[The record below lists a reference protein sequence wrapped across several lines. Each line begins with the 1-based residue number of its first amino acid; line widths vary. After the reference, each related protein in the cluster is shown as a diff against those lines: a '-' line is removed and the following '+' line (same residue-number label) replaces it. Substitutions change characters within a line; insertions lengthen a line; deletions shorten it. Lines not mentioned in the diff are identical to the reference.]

1 MADILLTVGVD
12 TSLSYA
18 EFQAGITSLVSQVNA
33 NPPKIKLKFDDSSLS
48 SMRKQIESMTK
59 AATSAGSLTRLNGYT
74 QTNSGIWLKDT
85 AAIKANTQA
94 KTSNANASRQ
104 AADAAKAQATAIS
117 GSLKEIQATNAN
129 ITSAYKSLQ
138 KTLGGSTATGQNA
151 SDLNAMKSK
160 YIELQEAVTRL
171 KSLKSS
177 ATQEDINNVYKLQA
191 DMQNLISKTQ
201 QRVAVEKQAADAVKK
216 MAEAEKQA
224 AANEAAFAAGT
235 EKHTQ
240 ALTKVNTLLGQV
252 TANTQ
257 KWTAARNGNTSASYA
272 SLKDQITALESLK
285 TGLMNG
291 SVSAEQFKERFASIK
306 AAVTDSST
314 AIRAAGENTQSFG
327 DRISGLAAKFSSW
340 LTVSQAIMYAVRT
353 AKQMVSA
360 AVEVESAM
368 NQIQIVTGA
377 SDSQM
382 ESFLT
387 RSIALA
393 KELGQS
399 VTDVAS
405 SIETFARLG
414 YGMNESAGLAKYA
427 NIMANVGNTD
437 VDTATTGITSI
448 IKGYEM
454 DASDAEHVSD
464 VLVKVG
470 QEYAISAEEL
480 MAAFQRG
487 GAALH
492 ASGTDFEKSA
502 ALFAATNA
510 SLQNAET
517 TGTMW
522 KTVSA
527 RIRGAT
533 TELEEMGEETDGLAQ
548 GLSKYRE
555 EIIALS
561 GVDIMKD
568 ENTYK
573 DMYDIFVQLA
583 EVWDNMEDVSQSRVA
598 EILGGTRNTSGIM
611 STITNIKDAIGAYS
625 SAMDSAGAAT
635 EANNLY
641 MDTTKAKVGE
651 LKAAFQELSSD
662 FISSNVTKGAVDALK
677 GIVEAI
683 DAVVN
688 SVGSL
693 GTILAGLG
701 IVKIVKNVA

>member
-48 SMRKQIESMTK
+48 SMKKQIESMTK
-59 AATSAGSLTRLNGYT
+59 AAATANTAKSMGGYT
-74 QTNSGIWLKDT
+74 KTNSGIWVKDT

-94 KTSNANASRQ
+94 KNENASATKK
-104 AADAAKAQATAIS
+104 AADATKQAKAS
-117 GSLKEIQATNAN
+117 
-129 ITSAYKSLQ
+129 
-138 KTLGGSTATGQNA
+138 
-151 SDLNAMKSK
+151 
-160 YIELQEAVTRL
+160 
-171 KSLKSS
+171 
-177 ATQEDINNVYKLQA
+177 ED
-191 DMQNLISKTQ
+191 T
-201 QRVAVEKQAADAVKK
+201 
-216 MAEAEKQA
+216 
-224 AANEAAFAAGT
+224 FAAGT
-235 EKHTQ
+235 KKHTD
-240 ALTKVNTLLGQV
+240 ALNKVNTLLGQV

-257 KWTAARNGNTSASYA
+257 KWTAARSGKSSDNYSA
-272 SLKDQITALESLK
+272 LKGQITALETLK
-285 TGLMNG
+285 SGLMNG
-291 SVSAEQFKERFASIK
+291 TVSAEQFENSFRSIK
-306 AAVTDSST
+306 STVTESSA
-314 AIRAAGENTQSFG
+314 AIRAAGENTQTLG
-327 DRISGLAAKFSSW
+327 DRFGGLATKFASW
-340 LTVSQAIMYAVRT
+340 LSITQVIMTAVRT

-368 NQIQIVTGA
+368 AQIKIVTGA

-382 ESFLT
+382 EAFLT
-387 RSIALA
+387 KSIALA

-414 YGMNESAGLAKYA
+414 YNMSDSSNLAKYA

-448 IKGYEM
+448 IKGYEL
-454 DASDAEHVSD
+454 DANDAEHVSD

-555 EIIALS
+555 EIMALS

-625 SAMDSAGAAT
+625 SAMDSAGTAT
-635 EANNLY
+635 EANNVY

-662 FISSNVTKGAVDALK
+662 FISSNFTKGAVEGLK

-683 DAVVN
+683 DKIVET
-688 SVGSL
+688 VGSL

-701 IVKIVKNVA
+701 LAKVIKNVA

>member
-48 SMRKQIESMTK
+48 SMKKQIESMTK
-59 AATSAGSLTRLNGYT
+59 AAATANTAKSMGGYT
-74 QTNSGIWLKDT
+74 KTNSGIWVKDT

-94 KTSNANASRQ
+94 KNENASATKK
-104 AADAAKAQATAIS
+104 AADATKQAKAS
-117 GSLKEIQATNAN
+117 
-129 ITSAYKSLQ
+129 
-138 KTLGGSTATGQNA
+138 
-151 SDLNAMKSK
+151 
-160 YIELQEAVTRL
+160 
-171 KSLKSS
+171 
-177 ATQEDINNVYKLQA
+177 ED
-191 DMQNLISKTQ
+191 T
-201 QRVAVEKQAADAVKK
+201 
-216 MAEAEKQA
+216 
-224 AANEAAFAAGT
+224 FAAGT
-235 EKHTQ
+235 KKHTD
-240 ALTKVNTLLGQV
+240 ALNKVNTLLGQV

-257 KWTAARNGNTSASYA
+257 KWTAARSGKSSDNYSA
-272 SLKDQITALESLK
+272 LKGQITALETLK
-285 TGLMNG
+285 SGLMNG
-291 SVSAEQFKERFASIK
+291 TVSAEQFENSFRSIK
-306 AAVTDSST
+306 STVTESSA
-314 AIRAAGENTQSFG
+314 AIRAAGENTQTLG
-327 DRISGLAAKFSSW
+327 DRFGGLATKFASW
-340 LTVSQAIMYAVRT
+340 LSITQVIMTAVRT

-368 NQIQIVTGA
+368 AQIKIVTGA

-382 ESFLT
+382 EAFLT
-387 RSIALA
+387 KSIALA

-414 YGMNESAGLAKYA
+414 YNMSDSSSLAKYA

-448 IKGYEM
+448 IKGYEL
-454 DASDAEHVSD
+454 DANDAEHVSD

-555 EIIALS
+555 EIKALS

-625 SAMDSAGAAT
+625 SAMDSAGTAT
-635 EANNLY
+635 EANNVY

-662 FISSNVTKGAVDALK
+662 FISSNFTKGAVEGLK

-683 DAVVN
+683 DKIVET
-688 SVGSL
+688 VGSL

-701 IVKIVKNVA
+701 LAKVIKNVA

>member
-48 SMRKQIESMTK
+48 SMKKQIESMTK
-59 AATSAGSLTRLNGYT
+59 AAATANTAKSMCGYT
-74 QTNSGIWLKDT
+74 KTNSGIWVKDT

-94 KTSNANASRQ
+94 KNENASATKK
-104 AADAAKAQATAIS
+104 AADATKQAKA
-117 GSLKEIQATNAN
+117 
-129 ITSAYKSLQ
+129 
-138 KTLGGSTATGQNA
+138 
-151 SDLNAMKSK
+151 SDD
-160 YIELQEAVTRL
+160 T
-171 KSLKSS
+171 
-177 ATQEDINNVYKLQA
+177 
-191 DMQNLISKTQ
+191 
-201 QRVAVEKQAADAVKK
+201 
-216 MAEAEKQA
+216 
-224 AANEAAFAAGT
+224 FAAGT
-235 EKHTQ
+235 KKHTD
-240 ALTKVNTLLGQV
+240 ALNKVNTLLGQV

-257 KWTAARNGNTSASYA
+257 KWTAARSGKSSDNYSA
-272 SLKDQITALESLK
+272 LKGQITALETLK
-285 TGLMNG
+285 SGLMNG
-291 SVSAEQFKERFASIK
+291 TVSAEQFENSFRSIK
-306 AAVTDSST
+306 STVTESSA
-314 AIRAAGENTQSFG
+314 AIRAAGENTQTLG
-327 DRISGLAAKFSSW
+327 DRFGGLATKFASW
-340 LTVSQAIMYAVRT
+340 LSITQVIMTAVRT

-368 NQIQIVTGA
+368 AQIKIVTGA

-382 ESFLT
+382 EAFLT
-387 RSIALA
+387 KSIALA

-414 YGMNESAGLAKYA
+414 YNMSDSSNLAKYA

-448 IKGYEM
+448 IKGYEL
-454 DASDAEHVSD
+454 DANDAEHVSD

-555 EIIALS
+555 EIKALS

-625 SAMDSAGAAT
+625 SAMDSAGTAT
-635 EANNLY
+635 EANNIY

-662 FISSNVTKGAVDALK
+662 FISSNFTKGAVEGLK

-683 DAVVN
+683 DKIVET
-688 SVGSL
+688 VGSL

-701 IVKIVKNVA
+701 LAKVIKNVA

>member
-48 SMRKQIESMTK
+48 SMKKQIESMTK
-59 AATSAGSLTRLNGYT
+59 ATATANTAKSMGGYT
-74 QTNSGIWLKDT
+74 KTNSGIWVKDT

-94 KTSNANASRQ
+94 KNENASATKK
-104 AADAAKAQATAIS
+104 AADATKQAKAS
-117 GSLKEIQATNAN
+117 
-129 ITSAYKSLQ
+129 
-138 KTLGGSTATGQNA
+138 
-151 SDLNAMKSK
+151 
-160 YIELQEAVTRL
+160 
-171 KSLKSS
+171 
-177 ATQEDINNVYKLQA
+177 ED
-191 DMQNLISKTQ
+191 T
-201 QRVAVEKQAADAVKK
+201 
-216 MAEAEKQA
+216 
-224 AANEAAFAAGT
+224 FAAGT
-235 EKHTQ
+235 KKHTD
-240 ALTKVNTLLGQV
+240 ALNKVNTLLGQV

-257 KWTAARNGNTSASYA
+257 KWTAARSGKSSDNYSA
-272 SLKDQITALESLK
+272 LKGQITALETLK
-285 TGLMNG
+285 SGLMNG
-291 SVSAEQFKERFASIK
+291 TVSAEQFENSFRSIK
-306 AAVTDSST
+306 STVTESSA
-314 AIRAAGENTQSFG
+314 AIRAAGENTQTLG
-327 DRISGLAAKFSSW
+327 DRFGGLATKFASW
-340 LTVSQAIMYAVRT
+340 LSITQVIMTAVRT

-368 NQIQIVTGA
+368 AQIKIVTGA

-382 ESFLT
+382 EAFLT
-387 RSIALA
+387 KSIALA

-414 YGMNESAGLAKYA
+414 YNMSDSSNLAKYA

-448 IKGYEM
+448 IKGYEL
-454 DASDAEHVSD
+454 DANDAEHVSD

-555 EIIALS
+555 EIKALS

-625 SAMDSAGAAT
+625 SAMDSAGTAT
-635 EANNLY
+635 EANNVY

-662 FISSNVTKGAVDALK
+662 FISSNFTKGAVEGLK

-683 DAVVN
+683 DKIVET
-688 SVGSL
+688 VGSL

-701 IVKIVKNVA
+701 LAKVIKNVA

>member
-48 SMRKQIESMTK
+48 SMKKQIESMTK
-59 AATSAGSLTRLNGYT
+59 AAATANTAKSMGGYT
-74 QTNSGIWLKDT
+74 KTNSGIWVKDT

-94 KTSNANASRQ
+94 KNENASATKK
-104 AADAAKAQATAIS
+104 AADATKQAKAS
-117 GSLKEIQATNAN
+117 
-129 ITSAYKSLQ
+129 
-138 KTLGGSTATGQNA
+138 
-151 SDLNAMKSK
+151 
-160 YIELQEAVTRL
+160 
-171 KSLKSS
+171 
-177 ATQEDINNVYKLQA
+177 ED
-191 DMQNLISKTQ
+191 T
-201 QRVAVEKQAADAVKK
+201 
-216 MAEAEKQA
+216 
-224 AANEAAFAAGT
+224 FAAGT
-235 EKHTQ
+235 KKHTD
-240 ALTKVNTLLGQV
+240 ALNKVNTLLGQV

-257 KWTAARNGNTSASYA
+257 KWTAARSGKSSDNYSA
-272 SLKDQITALESLK
+272 LKGQITALETLK
-285 TGLMNG
+285 SGLMNG
-291 SVSAEQFKERFASIK
+291 TVSAEQFENSFRSIK
-306 AAVTDSST
+306 STVTESSA
-314 AIRAAGENTQSFG
+314 AIRAAGENTQTLG
-327 DRISGLAAKFSSW
+327 DRFGGLATKFASW
-340 LTVSQAIMYAVRT
+340 LSITQVIMTAVRT

-368 NQIQIVTGA
+368 AQIKIVTGA

-382 ESFLT
+382 EAFLT
-387 RSIALA
+387 KSIALA

-414 YGMNESAGLAKYA
+414 YNMSDSSNLAKYA

-448 IKGYEM
+448 IKGYEL
-454 DASDAEHVSD
+454 DANDAEHVSD

-480 MAAFQRG
+480 MTAFQRG

-555 EIIALS
+555 EIKALS

-625 SAMDSAGAAT
+625 SAMDSAGTAT
-635 EANNLY
+635 EANNVY

-662 FISSNVTKGAVDALK
+662 FISSNFTKGAVEGLK

-683 DAVVN
+683 DKIVET
-688 SVGSL
+688 VGSL

-701 IVKIVKNVA
+701 LAKVIKNVA

>member
-48 SMRKQIESMTK
+48 SMKKQIESMTK
-59 AATSAGSLTRLNGYT
+59 AAATANTAKSMGGYT
-74 QTNSGIWLKDT
+74 KTNSGIWVKDT

-94 KTSNANASRQ
+94 KNENASATKK
-104 AADAAKAQATAIS
+104 AADATKQAKAS
-117 GSLKEIQATNAN
+117 
-129 ITSAYKSLQ
+129 
-138 KTLGGSTATGQNA
+138 
-151 SDLNAMKSK
+151 
-160 YIELQEAVTRL
+160 
-171 KSLKSS
+171 
-177 ATQEDINNVYKLQA
+177 EDTFA
-191 DMQNLISKTQ
+191 D
-201 QRVAVEKQAADAVKK
+201 
-216 MAEAEKQA
+216 
-224 AANEAAFAAGT
+224 GT
-235 EKHTQ
+235 KKHTD
-240 ALTKVNTLLGQV
+240 ALNKVNTLLGQV

-257 KWTAARNGNTSASYA
+257 KWTAARSGKSSDNYSA
-272 SLKDQITALESLK
+272 LKGQITALETLK
-285 TGLMNG
+285 SGLMNG
-291 SVSAEQFKERFASIK
+291 TVSAEQFENSFRSIK
-306 AAVTDSST
+306 STVTESSA
-314 AIRAAGENTQSFG
+314 AIRAAGENTQTLG
-327 DRISGLAAKFSSW
+327 DRFGGLATKFASW
-340 LTVSQAIMYAVRT
+340 LSITQVIMTAVRT

-368 NQIQIVTGA
+368 TQIKIVTGA

-382 ESFLT
+382 EAFLT
-387 RSIALA
+387 KSIALA

-414 YGMNESAGLAKYA
+414 YNMSDSSNLAKYA

-448 IKGYEM
+448 IKGYEL
-454 DASDAEHVSD
+454 DANDAEHVSD

-555 EIIALS
+555 EIKALS

-625 SAMDSAGAAT
+625 SAMDSAGTAT
-635 EANNLY
+635 EANNIY

-662 FISSNVTKGAVDALK
+662 FISSNFTKGAVEGLK

-683 DAVVN
+683 DKIVET
-688 SVGSL
+688 VGSL

-701 IVKIVKNVA
+701 LAKVIKNVA

>member
-59 AATSAGSLTRLNGYT
+59 AASSVNNLTRLSGYT

-104 AADAAKAQATAIS
+104 AADAAKAQATAVS
-117 GSLKEIQATNAN
+117 GSFKEIQATNAN

-171 KSLKSS
+171 KSLKAS
-177 ATQEDINNVYKLQA
+177 ATQEDINGVYKLQA

-201 QRVAVEKQAADAVKK
+201 QRIAVEKQAADAAKK
-216 MAEAEKQA
+216 MADAEKQA
-224 AANEAAFAAGT
+224 AVNEAAFSVGT

-240 ALTKVNTLLGQV
+240 ALTKVNTLLSQV

-257 KWTAARNGNTSASYA
+257 KWTAARNGNTSASYSA
-272 SLKDQITALESLK
+272 LKDQITALEALK

-306 AAVTDSST
+306 ATVVDSSA

-327 DRISGLAAKFSSW
+327 DRISGLASKFSSW
-340 LTVSQAIMYAVRT
+340 LTVSQAIMYAIRT
-353 AKQMVSA
+353 IKQMVSA

-368 NQIQIVTGA
+368 AQIQIVTGA

-382 ESFLT
+382 EAFLT
-387 RSIALA
+387 KSIALA

-414 YGMNESAGLAKYA
+414 YNMSDSSNLAKYA

-555 EIIALS
+555 EIMALS

-611 STITNIKDAIGAYS
+611 STITNIKDAIGAYA
-625 SAMDSAGAAT
+625 SAMDSAGTAT
-635 EANNLY
+635 EANNIY

-662 FISSNVTKGAVDALK
+662 VFDSDFTKGAVDALR

-683 DAVVN
+683 DKVI
-688 SVGSL
+688 STFGSL
-693 GTILAGLG
+693 KTILVGLG
-701 IVKIVKNVA
+701 IAKIIKNVA

>member
-18 EFQAGITSLVSQVNA
+18 EFQAGITSLVAQVNA

-59 AATSAGSLTRLNGYT
+59 AAASAGSLTRVNGYT

-177 ATQEDINNVYKLQA
+177 ATQEDVNNVYKLQA

-201 QRVAVEKQAADAVKK
+201 QRVAVEKQAADAAKK
-216 MAEAEKQA
+216 VAEAEKQA
-224 AANEAAFAAGT
+224 AANESAFAAGT

-353 AKQMVSA
+353 VKKMVSA

-533 TELEEMGEETDGLAQ
+533 TELEEMGEETDGLAE

-555 EIIALS
+555 EIMALS

-625 SAMDSAGAAT
+625 SAMDSAGTAT

-677 GIVEAI
+677 GILEAI

>member
-48 SMRKQIESMTK
+48 SMKKQIESMTK
-59 AATSAGSLTRLNGYT
+59 AAATANTAKSMGGYT
-74 QTNSGIWLKDT
+74 KTNSGIWVKDT

-94 KTSNANASRQ
+94 KNENASATKK
-104 AADAAKAQATAIS
+104 AADATKQAKAS
-117 GSLKEIQATNAN
+117 
-129 ITSAYKSLQ
+129 
-138 KTLGGSTATGQNA
+138 
-151 SDLNAMKSK
+151 
-160 YIELQEAVTRL
+160 
-171 KSLKSS
+171 
-177 ATQEDINNVYKLQA
+177 ED
-191 DMQNLISKTQ
+191 T
-201 QRVAVEKQAADAVKK
+201 
-216 MAEAEKQA
+216 
-224 AANEAAFAAGT
+224 FAAGT
-235 EKHTQ
+235 KKYTD
-240 ALTKVNTLLGQV
+240 ALNKVNTLLGQV

-257 KWTAARNGNTSASYA
+257 KWTAARRGKSSDNYSA
-272 SLKDQITALESLK
+272 LKGQITALETLK
-285 TGLMNG
+285 SGLMNG
-291 SVSAEQFKERFASIK
+291 TVSAEQFENSFRSIK
-306 AAVTDSST
+306 STVTESSA
-314 AIRAAGENTQSFG
+314 AIRVAGENTQTLG
-327 DRISGLAAKFSSW
+327 DRFGGLATKFASW
-340 LTVSQAIMYAVRT
+340 LSITQVIMTAVRT

-368 NQIQIVTGA
+368 AQIKIVTGA

-382 ESFLT
+382 EAFLT
-387 RSIALA
+387 KSIALA

-414 YGMNESAGLAKYA
+414 YNMSDSSNLAKYA

-448 IKGYEM
+448 IKGYEL
-454 DASDAEHVSD
+454 DANDAEHVSD

-555 EIIALS
+555 EIKALS

-625 SAMDSAGAAT
+625 SAMDSAGTAT
-635 EANNLY
+635 EANNVY

-662 FISSNVTKGAVDALK
+662 FISSNFTKGAVEGLK

-683 DAVVN
+683 DKIVET
-688 SVGSL
+688 VGSL

-701 IVKIVKNVA
+701 LAKVIKNVA

>member
-59 AATSAGSLTRLNGYT
+59 AASSANAMKSMGGYN

-94 KTSNANASRQ
+94 KDANASATKK
-104 AADAAKAQATAIS
+104 AADATKQAKAS
-117 GSLKEIQATNAN
+117 
-129 ITSAYKSLQ
+129 
-138 KTLGGSTATGQNA
+138 
-151 SDLNAMKSK
+151 
-160 YIELQEAVTRL
+160 
-171 KSLKSS
+171 
-177 ATQEDINNVYKLQA
+177 ED
-191 DMQNLISKTQ
+191 
-201 QRVAVEKQAADAVKK
+201 
-216 MAEAEKQA
+216 
-224 AANEAAFAAGT
+224 AFAAGT
-235 EKHTQ
+235 KKHTD
-240 ALTKVNTLLGQV
+240 ALNKVNTLLGQV
-252 TANTQ
+252 TVNTQ
-257 KWTAARNGNTSASYA
+257 KWTAARSGKTSTSYSA
-272 SLKDQITALESLK
+272 LKDQISALESLK
-285 TGLMNG
+285 IGLMNG

-306 AAVTDSST
+306 ATVTDSST

-414 YGMNESAGLAKYA
+414 YGMNDSASLAKYA

-555 EIIALS
+555 EIMALS

-625 SAMDSAGAAT
+625 SAMDSAGTAT

-701 IVKIVKNVA
+701 IAKIIKNVA

>member
-48 SMRKQIESMTK
+48 SMKKQIESMTK
-59 AATSAGSLTRLNGYT
+59 AAATANTAKSMGGYT
-74 QTNSGIWLKDT
+74 KTNSGIWVKDT

-94 KTSNANASRQ
+94 KNENASATKKAANATKQ
-104 AADAAKAQATAIS
+104 AKAS
-117 GSLKEIQATNAN
+117 
-129 ITSAYKSLQ
+129 
-138 KTLGGSTATGQNA
+138 
-151 SDLNAMKSK
+151 
-160 YIELQEAVTRL
+160 
-171 KSLKSS
+171 
-177 ATQEDINNVYKLQA
+177 ED
-191 DMQNLISKTQ
+191 T
-201 QRVAVEKQAADAVKK
+201 
-216 MAEAEKQA
+216 
-224 AANEAAFAAGT
+224 FAAGT
-235 EKHTQ
+235 KKHTD
-240 ALTKVNTLLGQV
+240 ALNKVNTLLGQV

-257 KWTAARNGNTSASYA
+257 KWTAARSGKSSDNYSA
-272 SLKDQITALESLK
+272 LKGQITALETLK
-285 TGLMNG
+285 SGLMNG
-291 SVSAEQFKERFASIK
+291 TISAEQFENSFRSIK
-306 AAVTDSST
+306 STVTESSA
-314 AIRAAGENTQSFG
+314 AIRAAGENTQTLG
-327 DRISGLAAKFSSW
+327 DRFGGLATKFASW
-340 LTVSQAIMYAVRT
+340 LSITQVIMTAVRT

-368 NQIQIVTGA
+368 AQIKIVTGA

-382 ESFLT
+382 EAFLT
-387 RSIALA
+387 KSIALA

-414 YGMNESAGLAKYA
+414 YNMSDSSNLAKYA

-448 IKGYEM
+448 IKGYEL
-454 DASDAEHVSD
+454 DANDAEHVSD

-555 EIIALS
+555 EIKALS

-625 SAMDSAGAAT
+625 SAMDSAGTAT
-635 EANNLY
+635 EANNVY

-662 FISSNVTKGAVDALK
+662 FISSNFTKGAVEGLK

-683 DAVVN
+683 DKIVET
-688 SVGSL
+688 VGSL

-701 IVKIVKNVA
+701 LAKVIKNVA

>member
-48 SMRKQIESMTK
+48 SMKKQIESMTK
-59 AATSAGSLTRLNGYT
+59 AAATANTAKSMGGYT
-74 QTNSGIWLKDT
+74 KTNSGIWVKDT

-94 KTSNANASRQ
+94 KNENASATKK
-104 AADAAKAQATAIS
+104 AADATKQAKAS
-117 GSLKEIQATNAN
+117 
-129 ITSAYKSLQ
+129 
-138 KTLGGSTATGQNA
+138 
-151 SDLNAMKSK
+151 
-160 YIELQEAVTRL
+160 
-171 KSLKSS
+171 
-177 ATQEDINNVYKLQA
+177 ED
-191 DMQNLISKTQ
+191 T
-201 QRVAVEKQAADAVKK
+201 
-216 MAEAEKQA
+216 
-224 AANEAAFAAGT
+224 FAAGT
-235 EKHTQ
+235 KKHTD
-240 ALTKVNTLLGQV
+240 ALNKVNTLLGQV

-257 KWTAARNGNTSASYA
+257 KWTAARSGKSSDNYSA
-272 SLKDQITALESLK
+272 LKGQITALETLK
-285 TGLMNG
+285 SGLMNG
-291 SVSAEQFKERFASIK
+291 TVSAEQFENSFRSIK
-306 AAVTDSST
+306 STVTESSA
-314 AIRAAGENTQSFG
+314 AIRAAGENTQTLG
-327 DRISGLAAKFSSW
+327 DRFGGLATKFASW
-340 LTVSQAIMYAVRT
+340 LSITQVIMTAVRT

-368 NQIQIVTGA
+368 TQIKIVTGA

-382 ESFLT
+382 EAFLT
-387 RSIALA
+387 KSIALA

-414 YGMNESAGLAKYA
+414 YNMSDSSNLAKYA

-448 IKGYEM
+448 IKGYEL
-454 DASDAEHVSD
+454 DANDAEHVSD

-555 EIIALS
+555 EIKALS

-625 SAMDSAGAAT
+625 SAMDSAGTAT
-635 EANNLY
+635 EANNVY

-662 FISSNVTKGAVDALK
+662 FISSNFTKGAVEGLK

-683 DAVVN
+683 DKIVET
-688 SVGSL
+688 VGSL

-701 IVKIVKNVA
+701 LAKVIKNVA

>member
-48 SMRKQIESMTK
+48 SMKKQIESMTK
-59 AATSAGSLTRLNGYT
+59 AAATANTAKSMDGYT
-74 QTNSGIWLKDT
+74 KTNSGIWVKDT

-94 KTSNANASRQ
+94 KNENASATKK
-104 AADAAKAQATAIS
+104 AADATKQAKAS
-117 GSLKEIQATNAN
+117 
-129 ITSAYKSLQ
+129 
-138 KTLGGSTATGQNA
+138 
-151 SDLNAMKSK
+151 
-160 YIELQEAVTRL
+160 
-171 KSLKSS
+171 
-177 ATQEDINNVYKLQA
+177 ED
-191 DMQNLISKTQ
+191 T
-201 QRVAVEKQAADAVKK
+201 
-216 MAEAEKQA
+216 
-224 AANEAAFAAGT
+224 FAAGT
-235 EKHTQ
+235 KKHTD
-240 ALTKVNTLLGQV
+240 ALNKVNTLLGQV

-257 KWTAARNGNTSASYA
+257 KWTAARSGKSSDNYSA
-272 SLKDQITALESLK
+272 LKGQITALETLK
-285 TGLMNG
+285 SGLMNG
-291 SVSAEQFKERFASIK
+291 TISAEQFENSFRSIK
-306 AAVTDSST
+306 STVTESSA
-314 AIRAAGENTQSFG
+314 AIRAAGENTQTLG
-327 DRISGLAAKFSSW
+327 DRFGGLATKFASW
-340 LTVSQAIMYAVRT
+340 LSITQVIMTAVRT

-368 NQIQIVTGA
+368 AQIKIVTGA

-382 ESFLT
+382 EAFLT
-387 RSIALA
+387 KSIALA

-414 YGMNESAGLAKYA
+414 YNMSDSSNLAKYA

-448 IKGYEM
+448 IKGYEL
-454 DASDAEHVSD
+454 DANDAEHVSD

-555 EIIALS
+555 EIKALS

-598 EILGGTRNTSGIM
+598 EILGSTRNTSGIM

-625 SAMDSAGAAT
+625 SAMDSAGTAT
-635 EANNLY
+635 EANNIY

-662 FISSNVTKGAVDALK
+662 FISSNFTKGAVEGLK

-683 DAVVN
+683 DKIVETI
-688 SVGSL
+688 GSL

-701 IVKIVKNVA
+701 LAKVIKNVA

>member
-48 SMRKQIESMTK
+48 SMKKQIESMTK
-59 AATSAGSLTRLNGYT
+59 AAATANTAKSVGGYT
-74 QTNSGIWLKDT
+74 KTNSGIWVKDT

-94 KTSNANASRQ
+94 KNENASATKK
-104 AADAAKAQATAIS
+104 AADATKQAKAS
-117 GSLKEIQATNAN
+117 
-129 ITSAYKSLQ
+129 
-138 KTLGGSTATGQNA
+138 
-151 SDLNAMKSK
+151 
-160 YIELQEAVTRL
+160 
-171 KSLKSS
+171 
-177 ATQEDINNVYKLQA
+177 ED
-191 DMQNLISKTQ
+191 T
-201 QRVAVEKQAADAVKK
+201 
-216 MAEAEKQA
+216 
-224 AANEAAFAAGT
+224 FAAGT
-235 EKHTQ
+235 KKHTD
-240 ALTKVNTLLGQV
+240 ALNKVNTLLGQV

-257 KWTAARNGNTSASYA
+257 KWTAARSGKSSDNYSA
-272 SLKDQITALESLK
+272 LKGQITALETLK
-285 TGLMNG
+285 SGLMNG
-291 SVSAEQFKERFASIK
+291 TISAEQFENSFRSIK
-306 AAVTDSST
+306 STVTESSA
-314 AIRAAGENTQSFG
+314 AIRAAGENTQTLG
-327 DRISGLAAKFSSW
+327 DRFGGLATKFASW
-340 LTVSQAIMYAVRT
+340 LSITQVIMTAVRT

-368 NQIQIVTGA
+368 AQIKIVTGA

-382 ESFLT
+382 EAFLT
-387 RSIALA
+387 KSIALA

-414 YGMNESAGLAKYA
+414 YNMSDSSNLAKYA

-448 IKGYEM
+448 IKGYEL
-454 DASDAEHVSD
+454 DANDAEHVSD

-555 EIIALS
+555 EIKALS

-625 SAMDSAGAAT
+625 SAMDSAGTAT
-635 EANNLY
+635 EANNVY

-662 FISSNVTKGAVDALK
+662 FISSNFTKGAVEGLK

-683 DAVVN
+683 DKIVET
-688 SVGSL
+688 VGSL

-701 IVKIVKNVA
+701 LAKVIKNVA

>member
-18 EFQAGITSLVSQVNA
+18 EFQAGITSLVAQVNA

-59 AATSAGSLTRLNGYT
+59 AAASAGSLTRLNGYT

-129 ITSAYKSLQ
+129 ITSAYKNLQ

-216 MAEAEKQA
+216 MADAEKQA
-224 AANEAAFAAGT
+224 TANEAAFAAGT

-240 ALTKVNTLLGQV
+240 ALMKVNTLLGQV

-353 AKQMVSA
+353 VKQMVSA

-368 NQIQIVTGA
+368 KQIQIVTGA

>member
-59 AATSAGSLTRLNGYT
+59 AASSTNASKLTDGYI
-74 QTNSGIWLKDT
+74 QTKSGIWMKNT

-94 KTSNANASRQ
+94 KNANANATKK
-104 AADAAKAQATAIS
+104 AADAT
-117 GSLKEIQATNAN
+117 
-129 ITSAYKSLQ
+129 
-138 KTLGGSTATGQNA
+138 
-151 SDLNAMKSK
+151 
-160 YIELQEAVTRL
+160 
-171 KSLKSS
+171 
-177 ATQEDINNVYKLQA
+177 
-191 DMQNLISKTQ
+191 
-201 QRVAVEKQAADAVKK
+201 
-216 MAEAEKQA
+216 KQA
-224 AANEAAFAAGT
+224 AASENAFSAGT
-235 EKHTQ
+235 KKHTD
-240 ALTKVNTLLGQV
+240 ALNKVNNLLGQV

-257 KWTAARNGNTSASYA
+257 KWTAARSGKSSESYA
-272 SLKDQITALESLK
+272 ALRDQITALETLK
-285 TGLMNG
+285 AGLMNG
-291 SVSAEQFKERFASIK
+291 SISAEQFESSFRSIK
-306 AAVTDSST
+306 ATVTESSA
-314 AIRAAGENTQSFG
+314 AIRAAGENTTTLG
-327 DRISGLAAKFSSW
+327 DRFSGLASKFSSW
-340 LTVSQAIMYAVRT
+340 LSVTYVIMTAIRTV
-353 AKQMVSA
+353 KQMVSA
-360 AVEVESAM
+360 ATEVESAM
-368 NQIQIVTGA
+368 AQIQIVTGA

-387 RSIALA
+387 NSIALA

-414 YGMNESAGLAKYA
+414 YNMSDSSNLAKYA

-555 EIIALS
+555 EIMALS

-611 STITNIKDAIGAYS
+611 STITNIKDAIGAYA
-625 SAMDSAGAAT
+625 SAMDSAGTAT
-635 EANNLY
+635 EANNIY

-662 FISSNVTKGAVDALK
+662 VVDSDFTKGAVDALR

-683 DAVVN
+683 DKVI
-688 SVGSL
+688 STFGSL
-693 GTILAGLG
+693 KTILVGLG
-701 IVKIVKNVA
+701 IAKIIKNVA

>member
-18 EFQAGITSLVSQVNA
+18 EFQAGITSLVAQVNA

-201 QRVAVEKQAADAVKK
+201 QRVAVEKQAADAAKK

-464 VLVKVG
+464 VLIKVG

>member
-18 EFQAGITSLVSQVNA
+18 EFQAGITSLVAQVNA

-201 QRVAVEKQAADAVKK
+201 QRVAVEKQATDAAKK

-561 GVDIMKD
+561 GVNIMKD

>member
-48 SMRKQIESMTK
+48 SMKKQIESMTK
-59 AATSAGSLTRLNGYT
+59 AAATANTAKSMGGYT
-74 QTNSGIWLKDT
+74 KTNSGIWVKDT

-94 KTSNANASRQ
+94 KNENASATKK
-104 AADAAKAQATAIS
+104 AADATKQAKAS
-117 GSLKEIQATNAN
+117 
-129 ITSAYKSLQ
+129 
-138 KTLGGSTATGQNA
+138 
-151 SDLNAMKSK
+151 
-160 YIELQEAVTRL
+160 
-171 KSLKSS
+171 
-177 ATQEDINNVYKLQA
+177 ED
-191 DMQNLISKTQ
+191 T
-201 QRVAVEKQAADAVKK
+201 
-216 MAEAEKQA
+216 
-224 AANEAAFAAGT
+224 FAAGT
-235 EKHTQ
+235 KKHTD
-240 ALTKVNTLLGQV
+240 ALNKVNTLLGQV

-257 KWTAARNGNTSASYA
+257 KWTAARSGKSSDNYSA
-272 SLKDQITALESLK
+272 LKGQITALETLK
-285 TGLMNG
+285 SGLMNG
-291 SVSAEQFKERFASIK
+291 TISAEQFENSFRSIK
-306 AAVTDSST
+306 STVTESSA
-314 AIRAAGENTQSFG
+314 AIRAAGENTQTLG
-327 DRISGLAAKFSSW
+327 DRFGGLATKFASW
-340 LTVSQAIMYAVRT
+340 LSITQVIMTAVRT

-368 NQIQIVTGA
+368 TQIKIVTGA

-382 ESFLT
+382 EAFLT
-387 RSIALA
+387 KSIALA

-414 YGMNESAGLAKYA
+414 YNMSDSSNLAKYA

-448 IKGYEM
+448 IKGYEL
-454 DASDAEHVSD
+454 DANDAEHVSD

-555 EIIALS
+555 EIKALS

-625 SAMDSAGAAT
+625 SAMDSAGTAT
-635 EANNLY
+635 EANNIY

-662 FISSNVTKGAVDALK
+662 FISSNFTQGAVEGLK

-683 DAVVN
+683 DKIVET
-688 SVGSL
+688 VGSL

-701 IVKIVKNVA
+701 LAKVIKNVA

>member
-48 SMRKQIESMTK
+48 SMKKQIESMTK
-59 AATSAGSLTRLNGYT
+59 AAATANTAKSIGGYT
-74 QTNSGIWLKDT
+74 KTNSGIWVKDT

-94 KTSNANASRQ
+94 KNENASATKK
-104 AADAAKAQATAIS
+104 AADATKQAKAS
-117 GSLKEIQATNAN
+117 
-129 ITSAYKSLQ
+129 
-138 KTLGGSTATGQNA
+138 
-151 SDLNAMKSK
+151 
-160 YIELQEAVTRL
+160 
-171 KSLKSS
+171 
-177 ATQEDINNVYKLQA
+177 ED
-191 DMQNLISKTQ
+191 T
-201 QRVAVEKQAADAVKK
+201 
-216 MAEAEKQA
+216 
-224 AANEAAFAAGT
+224 FAAGT
-235 EKHTQ
+235 KKHTD
-240 ALTKVNTLLGQV
+240 ALNKVNTLLGQV

-257 KWTAARNGNTSASYA
+257 KWTAARSGKSSDNYSA
-272 SLKDQITALESLK
+272 LKGQITALETLK
-285 TGLMNG
+285 SGLMNG
-291 SVSAEQFKERFASIK
+291 TISAEQFENSFRSIK
-306 AAVTDSST
+306 STVTESSA
-314 AIRAAGENTQSFG
+314 AIRAAGENTQTLG
-327 DRISGLAAKFSSW
+327 DRFGGLATKFASW
-340 LTVSQAIMYAVRT
+340 LSITQVIMTAVRT

-368 NQIQIVTGA
+368 AQIKIVTGA

-382 ESFLT
+382 EAFLT
-387 RSIALA
+387 KSIALA

-414 YGMNESAGLAKYA
+414 YNMSDSSNLAKYA

-448 IKGYEM
+448 IKGYEL
-454 DASDAEHVSD
+454 DANDAEHVSD

-555 EIIALS
+555 EIKALS

-625 SAMDSAGAAT
+625 SAMDSAGTAT
-635 EANNLY
+635 EANNVY

-662 FISSNVTKGAVDALK
+662 FISSNFTKGAVEGLK

-683 DAVVN
+683 DKIVET
-688 SVGSL
+688 VGSL

-701 IVKIVKNVA
+701 LAKVIKNVA

>member
-48 SMRKQIESMTK
+48 SMKKQIESMTK
-59 AATSAGSLTRLNGYT
+59 AAATANTAKSMGGYT
-74 QTNSGIWLKDT
+74 KTNSGIWVKDT

-94 KTSNANASRQ
+94 KNENASATKK
-104 AADAAKAQATAIS
+104 AADATKQAKAS
-117 GSLKEIQATNAN
+117 
-129 ITSAYKSLQ
+129 
-138 KTLGGSTATGQNA
+138 
-151 SDLNAMKSK
+151 
-160 YIELQEAVTRL
+160 
-171 KSLKSS
+171 
-177 ATQEDINNVYKLQA
+177 ED
-191 DMQNLISKTQ
+191 T
-201 QRVAVEKQAADAVKK
+201 
-216 MAEAEKQA
+216 
-224 AANEAAFAAGT
+224 FAAGT
-235 EKHTQ
+235 KKHTD
-240 ALTKVNTLLGQV
+240 ALNKVNTLLGQV

-257 KWTAARNGNTSASYA
+257 KWTAARSGKSSDNYSA
-272 SLKDQITALESLK
+272 LKGQITALETLK
-285 TGLMNG
+285 SGLMNG
-291 SVSAEQFKERFASIK
+291 TVSAEQFENSFRSIK
-306 AAVTDSST
+306 STVTESSA
-314 AIRAAGENTQSFG
+314 AIRAAGENTQTLG
-327 DRISGLAAKFSSW
+327 DRFGGLATKFASW
-340 LTVSQAIMYAVRT
+340 LSITQVIMTAVRT

-368 NQIQIVTGA
+368 TQIKIVTGA

-382 ESFLT
+382 EAFLT
-387 RSIALA
+387 KSIALA

-414 YGMNESAGLAKYA
+414 YNMSDSSNLAKYA

-448 IKGYEM
+448 IKGYEL
-454 DASDAEHVSD
+454 DANDAEHVSD

-555 EIIALS
+555 EIKALS

-625 SAMDSAGAAT
+625 SAMNSAGTAT
-635 EANNLY
+635 EANNIY

-662 FISSNVTKGAVDALK
+662 FISSNFTKGAVEGLK

-683 DAVVN
+683 DKIVET
-688 SVGSL
+688 VGSL

-701 IVKIVKNVA
+701 LAKVIKNVA